1 MTFNFFN
8 WTPSFPIH
16 PAGYGVFGAA
26 APRPRLAARWRRAG
40 DGKLECRWE
49 PAADTCVSKSMDELT
64 GNSW

>member
-16 PAGYGVFGAA
+16 PAGYGMFGAA
-26 APRPRLAARWRRAG
+26 RHPRLVARWRRGA

-49 PAADTCVSKSMDELT
+49 RTPDT
-64 GNSW
+64 